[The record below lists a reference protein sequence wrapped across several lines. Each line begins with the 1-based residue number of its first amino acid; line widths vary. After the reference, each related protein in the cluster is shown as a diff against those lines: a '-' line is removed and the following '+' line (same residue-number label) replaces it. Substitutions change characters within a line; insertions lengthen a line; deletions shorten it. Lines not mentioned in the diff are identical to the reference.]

1 MFLTGCS
8 AVSQM
13 IAPATNFGMGLYNAD
28 SYYSKECLWYEEV
41 KFSPTTKE
49 WLKSAKPPA
58 HVIKD
63 VAKVASNNDLF
74 KEVCKK

>member
-8 AVSQM
+8 LLTQL
-13 IAPATNFGMGLYNAD
+13 APPVANFGLGLYNAD

-41 KFSPTTKE
+41 KFSPNTKE
-49 WLKSAKPPA
+49 WLKSMKTPP
-58 HVIKD
+58 HVISD
-63 VAKVASNNDLF
+63 IAKVARNNDLF